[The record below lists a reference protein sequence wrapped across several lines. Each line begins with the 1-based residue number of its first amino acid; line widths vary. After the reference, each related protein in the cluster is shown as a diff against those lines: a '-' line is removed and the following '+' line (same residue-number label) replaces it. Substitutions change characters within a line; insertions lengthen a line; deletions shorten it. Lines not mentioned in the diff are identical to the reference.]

1 MIILTSLRINKPGS
15 REVETFATGHTVAAA
30 VTVITAGIL
39 ARSVQIP
46 VPSPSVST
54 TAVPLWIQAPPTTA
68 VKVHT
73 QDAHVTREEIRST

>member
-54 TAVPLWIQAPPTTA
+54 TAVPLWIQAPPTMA